1 MKATYSD
8 ENRENYV
15 KGDGAT
21 DKTLQKLEAT
31 AHFKEFY
38 SGKYSEYDNNLT
50 TDVENGTLN
59 IKVVNKV
66 GSKLPATGSTMTVIL
81 VGAGTAMMATALIK
95 RKKKMNNEH

>member
-1 MKATYSD
+1 M
-8 ENRENYV
+8 
-15 KGDGAT
+15 
-21 DKTLQKLEAT
+21 
-31 AHFKEFY
+31 
-38 SGKYSEYDNNLT
+38 T

-66 GSKLPATGSTMTVIL
+66 GSKLPATGSTMTVVL